1 MRQNPQRL
9 AWTVLLAAFASFC
22 LLAIGCPLSAR
33 SYLLNARQPLHAQA
47 SAQQGTVRV
56 ERGGSQRV
64 DAISLD
70 DPLPLE
76 MFKNDGLRTGNLDE
90 CLLTLQRNTQEQRE
104 TLVSVVVYDNSD
116 VLLVDASSPRFE
128 FNTEAHQAVLRLREG
143 RTRIEVQPASDGR
156 PVQVEVLAH
165 QAHVILEE
173 GSYALQVANQQTTVT
188 VRAGQALV
196 RSGDETLALANTQRA
211 VLHDEGTLEGPLPAE
226 QNLIVNGDLSQGL
239 EVGWIIH
246 ASDPSAQVSLT
257 ETESQPAARFQHDLA
272 EPSEVS
278 LVQTLNRNVR
288 DLESLVLHLKVRVNY
303 HSLSVCGSQG
313 SECPVMVRIDYI
325 DAAGG
330 NRQWVHGFYAF
341 EDPALSSELPYYCL
355 TCPEPTSG
363 NHHRV
368 PEQSWFLYDSP
379 NLMETLAP
387 EFRPAIIQSVRI
399 YASGHNY
406 DSMVTG
412 IELLAQE

>member
-1 MRQNPQRL
+1 MRQNPQQL
-9 AWTVLLAAFASFC
+9 AWTVLLSAFASFC
-22 LLAIGCPLSAR
+22 LLAIGCPLSVR
-33 SYLLNARQPLHAQA
+33 GYLLNARQPLHAQA

-56 ERGGSQRV
+56 ERGGGQRV
-64 DAISLD
+64 DAVSLD
-70 DPLPLE
+70 DPLPLQ
-76 MFKNDGLRTGNLDE
+76 MFKTDGLRTGNLDE
-90 CLLTLQRNTQEQRE
+90 CLLTLQRNSQVQRE

-116 VLLVDASSPRFE
+116 LLLVDASSPRFE
-128 FNTEAHQAVLRLREG
+128 FNTKAHTAMLQLQKG
-143 RTRIEVQPASDGR
+143 RTRIEIQPANDGR
-156 PVQVEVLAH
+156 PVQVEV
-165 QAHVILEE
+165 QANQVYVKLNE
-173 GSYALQVANQQTTVT
+173 GSYALEVTNQQTMVT

-196 RSGDETLALANTQRA
+196 RSGDETLTLTDTQRA
-211 VLHDEGTLEGPLPAE
+211 VLLSEGTLKGPLPAE
-226 QNLIVNGDLSQGL
+226 QNLIVNGDFDQGL
-239 EVGWIIH
+239 QDGWITY
-246 ASDPSAQVSLT
+246 ASDPSAQVSLL
-257 ETESQPAARFQHDLA
+257 ETDGQPVARFQHDLP

-288 DLESLVLHLKVRVNY
+288 DLQSLVLHLQVRVDY

-313 SECPVMVRIDYI
+313 TECPVMVRIDYV
-325 DAAGG
+325 DVAGG

-368 PEQSWFLYDSP
+368 PKQSWFLYDSP
-379 NLMETLAP
+379 NLMETLPP
-387 EFRPAIIQSVRI
+387 EIRPATIQSVRI

>member
-9 AWTVLLAAFASFC
+9 AWTVLLAAFATFC
-22 LLAIGCPLSAR
+22 LLAIGCPLSIR

-56 ERGGSQRV
+56 ERGDSQRV

-76 MFKNDGLRTGNLDE
+76 MFQDDGLRTGNLDE
-90 CLLTLQRNTQEQRE
+90 CLLTLQRNNQEQRE
-104 TLVSVVVYDNSD
+104 TLISVVVYDNSD
-116 VLLVDASSPRFE
+116 LLLVDASSPRFE
-128 FNTEAHQAVLRLREG
+128 FNAEAHKAVLRLREG
-143 RTRIEVQPASDGR
+143 RTRIEVQPSSDGR
-156 PVQVEVLAH
+156 PVQVEV
-165 QAHVILEE
+165 QADQAYVKLDE
-173 GSYALQVANQQTTVT
+173 GSYALQVTNQQTMVT
-188 VRAGQALV
+188 VRAGQALI
-196 RSGDETLALANTQRA
+196 RSGSASLTLTDTQRA
-211 VLHDEGTLEGPLPAE
+211 VLLREGTLKGPLPAE
-226 QNLIVNGDLSQGL
+226 QNLIVNGDFDQGL
-239 EVGWIIH
+239 QDGWIVH
-246 ASDPSAQVSLT
+246 ASDPSAQVSLI
-257 ETESQPAARFQHDLA
+257 EAEGQPAARFQHGLPQ
-272 EPSEVS
+272 PSEIS

-288 DLESLVLHLKVRVNY
+288 DLESLVLHLQVRVNY

-325 DAAGG
+325 DVAGG

-341 EDPALSSELPYYCL
+341 EDPALSGELPYYCL

-363 NHHRV
+363 NHHRI

-379 NLMETLAP
+379 NLMETLSP

-412 IELLAQE
+412 VELLAQE